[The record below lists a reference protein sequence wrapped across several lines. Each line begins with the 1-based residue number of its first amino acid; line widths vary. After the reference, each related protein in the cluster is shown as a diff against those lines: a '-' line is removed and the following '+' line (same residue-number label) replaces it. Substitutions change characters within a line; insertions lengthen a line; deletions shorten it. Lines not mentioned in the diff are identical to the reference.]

1 MNSTDLYE
9 AFRSD
14 VVDTAK
20 PYLWSDDEVWRYANT
35 AYLQFVRFTGGIP
48 DFTSD
53 ACSVDITAGAKTS
66 ELHPSILRVMRA
78 QLHSDNS
85 EIEIINQS
93 DIGRLYTS
101 DYGRSKA
108 ISLTDIQGP
117 VRYMLIGAQR
127 GIVRWINVPLADDVA
142 DMVIYR
148 LPFGRITGDG
158 QPLDEVD
165 EMHHHALLLCMKT
178 QAYLKQDSETFDK
191 SKATEADAWFKQYCD
206 QVRAENERYMH
217 KNRVVAYGGL

>member
-20 PYLWSDDEVWRYANT
+20 PYLWSDDEVWRYANH
-35 AYLQFVRFTGGIP
+35 AWLQFVRHTGGIA

-53 ACSVDITAGAKTS
+53 ACAVDITAGAKTS

-78 QLHSDNS
+78 QLRSDNS

-93 DIGRLYTS
+93 DIGRLSTS
-101 DYGRSKA
+101 DYGQSRNLA
-108 ISLTDIQGP
+108 LTDLSGP
-117 VRYMLIGAQR
+117 VRYMLLGAQR
-127 GIVRWINVPLADDVA
+127 GIVRWINVPVADDAA
-142 DMVIYR
+142 DLVIYR
-148 LPFGRITGDG
+148 LPLTRITGDG
-158 QPLDEVD
+158 QALDEVD
-165 EMHHHALLLCMKT
+165 EIHHHSLLLGMKS
-178 QAYLKQDSETFDK
+178 QAYLKQDAETFN
-191 SKATEADAWFKQYCD
+191 KAGAMEADALFRQYCD